1 MKKFSN
7 ITGEKVGIEPKQEIK
22 ITEADVFKS
31 KVMKLMDDFLKV
43 QMYGPITRY
52 HVAGTMKVV
61 GQELFLEAL
70 MDLLDDKSNKDKIK
84 LLETLKLKVQ
94 DWKMIDETIE
104 EIESQPTGLYKHK
117 SIIKNLYNKYKADS
131 ELLIEQSKKS
141 ASKLKNKETVELKL
155 RACESL
161 IIENKMNTDLIEL
174 INRSYQERLDELNSI
189 SE

>member
-22 ITEADVFKS
+22 ITEADVFKA
-31 KVMKLMDDFLKV
+31 KVMRLMDDFLKV

-70 MDLLDDKSNKDKIK
+70 MDLLDDKSNKDKVK

-117 SIIKNLYNKYKADS
+117 LSIKNIYNKYKSDE
-131 ELLIEQSKKS
+131 ELLVEKTEKS
-141 ASKLKNKETVELKL
+141 ANNIKSSDNAFL
-155 RACESL
+155 RYKACESL
-161 IIENKMNTDLIEL
+161 LNDNNFNTDLIQKMSEKYL
-174 INRSYQERLDELNSI
+174 NRLKQLNESN
-189 SE
+189 

>member
-22 ITEADVFKS
+22 ITEADVFKA
-31 KVMKLMDDFLKV
+31 KIMRLMDDFLKV

-70 MDLLDDKSNKDKIK
+70 MDLLDDKSNKDKVK
-84 LLETLKLKVQ
+84 LLESLKLKVQ

-117 SIIKNLYNKYKADS
+117 LSIKNIYNKYKSDE
-131 ELLIEQSKKS
+131 ELLVEKTEKS
-141 ASKLKNKETVELKL
+141 ANKIKSSDNAFL
-155 RACESL
+155 RYKACESL
-161 IIENKMNTDLIEL
+161 LNDSEFNTDLIKKMSEKYL
-174 INRSYQERLDELNSI
+174 NRLNQLNESN
-189 SE
+189 

>member
-7 ITGEKVGIEPKQEIK
+7 MTGEKVGIEPKHEIK
-22 ITEADVFKS
+22 ITEADVFKA
-31 KVMKLMDDFLKV
+31 KVMRLMDDFLKV

-70 MDLLDDKSNKDKIK
+70 MDLLDDKSNKDKVK
-84 LLETLKLKVQ
+84 LLESLKLKVQ

-117 SIIKNLYNKYKADS
+117 SSIKNLYNKYKSDS
-131 ELLIEQSKKS
+131 ELMIEQSKKS
-141 ASKLKNKETVELKL
+141 AQKIKNKQTVELKL
-155 RACESL
+155 KACESL
-161 IIENKMNTDLIEL
+161 IVENELNIDLLGL
-174 INRSYQERLDELNSI
+174 ISKSYQERLDELTSI